1 MHEKSDGRHA
11 RSNRTRIAVAEA
23 MLDCLEEGML
33 RASAKEVA
41 ERAGVSSRAVF
52 RHFENMESLFE
63 EASQIQIERVM
74 SALPPVLGE
83 GTLDQRVDSL
93 VRYAAH
99 CHEVIAPV
107 RRAALL
113 SEPFSKVIQER
124 HAWLRSLFRKHV
136 REVFATE
143 WDALSVPQRRDRIA
157 LLRAMFS
164 FSYWEEL
171 RRHEKLSTA
180 AASRVLCNAV
190 QAVLRQRE

>member
-1 MHEKSDGRHA
+1 MHEENDGRHA
-11 RSNRTRIAVAEA
+11 RSQRTRTAVAEA

-33 RASAKEVA
+33 RPSAKEVA

-74 SALPPVLGE
+74 STLPPVLGE
-83 GTLDQRVDSL
+83 GSLDQRVDSL
-93 VRYAAH
+93 VRHAAH

-124 HAWLRSLFRKHV
+124 HAWMRSIFRKHV
-136 REVFATE
+136 REVFSTE
-143 WDALSVPQRRDRIA
+143 LKVLAEPQRRNRIA
-157 LLRAMFS
+157 LLSAMFS

-171 RRHEKLSTA
+171 RRHEKLTTA
-180 AASRVLCNAV
+180 AASRALCNAV
-190 QAVLRQRE
+190 LAVLRQRK